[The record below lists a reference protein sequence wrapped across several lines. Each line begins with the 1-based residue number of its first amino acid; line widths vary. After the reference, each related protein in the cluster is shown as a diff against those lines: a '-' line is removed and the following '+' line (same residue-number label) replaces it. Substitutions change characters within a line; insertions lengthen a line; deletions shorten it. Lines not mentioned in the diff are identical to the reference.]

1 MQFWVRHGSS
11 SYRYAR
17 LGVVPYK
24 STIILQYF
32 KDIIHLSALAPQ
44 DVGQKLCDDVSEARE
59 TIQRMR
65 MDNAKRLTATET
77 LEMDTLIDW
86 LSFSSRAPIRPMD
99 VFDMNYS
106 SGASILG
113 LILTYMIILLQFKV
127 TEMTS

>member
-1 MQFWVRHGSS
+1 MDIPRTSNFSIRVL
-11 SYRYAR
+11 AR
-17 LGVVPYK
+17 RIEKKIVLHF
-24 STIILQYF
+24 TL
-32 KDIIHLSALAPQ
+32 Q

-59 TIQRMR
+59 RIQRMR
-65 MDNAKRLTATET
+65 LDNAKRLTAAEI

>member
-1 MQFWVRHGSS
+1 MHFT
-11 SYRYAR
+11 
-17 LGVVPYK
+17 L
-24 STIILQYF
+24 
-32 KDIIHLSALAPQ
+32 Q

-59 TIQRMR
+59 RIQRMR
-65 MDNAKRLTATET
+65 LDNAKRLTVAET